1 MKWEDRDESQNVED
15 RRDESP
21 ISGGSNIGS
30 IIFLGSIIRPLL
42 GTKLGWILIG
52 AGVLMYLSGFN
63 PLKLLESTP
72 SNAPTT
78 QNQEAD
84 NKHAKFMSTVLADTE
99 TIWQEIFKNQYNE
112 SYTPPQL
119 VLYRGSTMSGCGH
132 AQAQT
137 GPFYCPQDA
146 KVYMDLNFLDELVST
161 HGGGGD
167 FAEAYVLSHEVGH
180 HIQKLQG
187 TLDKVQRY
195 NASGANEQEQNAI
208 QVRVELQADCYAG
221 LWAHHAQKR
230 YAMLEAGDIDEA
242 LNTASAIGDDV
253 LQKESQGYA
262 VPDSFTHG
270 SAAQRI
276 EWFKRGFEIGTL
288 EACDTFK

>member
-1 MKWEDRDESQNVED
+1 MKWEDRDESQNVDD
-15 RRDESP
+15 RRGS
-21 ISGGSNIGS
+21 SGGGGGGTSLGNIIFIGS
-30 IIFLGSIIRPLL
+30 ILRPLL
-42 GTKLGWILIG
+42 GTKLGWIIIG
-52 AGVLMYLSGFN
+52 VGVLMYISGFN
-63 PLKLLESTP
+63 PLKLLDST
-72 SNAPTT
+72 SNNTPTVANKT
-78 QNQEAD
+78 LD
-84 NKHAKFMSTVLADTE
+84 DKHAKFMATVLADTE
-99 TIWQEIFKNQYNE
+99 IIWQDIFKQSYGKN
-112 SYTPPQL
+112 YTPPKL
-119 VLYRGSTMSGCGH
+119 VLYRGSTRSGCG
-132 AQAQT
+132 QAQSQV
-137 GPFYCPQDA
+137 GPFYCPADA
-146 KVYMDLNFLDELVST
+146 KVYMDLNFLDELVNS

-180 HIQKLQG
+180 HIQELQG

-195 NASGANEQEQNAI
+195 NATANEQEQNAI

-253 LQKESQGYA
+253 LQKQSQGYA

-270 SAAQRI
+270 SAAQRS

>member
-1 MKWEDRDESQNVED
+1 MKWEDRDESQNVDD
-15 RRDESP
+15 RRSGSGDS
-21 ISGGSNIGS
+21 SGGSSLGNIIFIGS
-30 IIFLGSIIRPLL
+30 ILRPLL
-42 GTKLGWILIG
+42 GTKLGWIIIG
-52 AGVLMYLSGFN
+52 VGVLMYLGGFN
-63 PLKLLESTP
+63 PLKLLDST
-72 SNAPTT
+72 SNNTPTVANKT
-78 QNQEAD
+78 LD
-84 NKHAKFMSTVLADTE
+84 DKHAKFMATVLADTE
-99 TIWQEIFKNQYNE
+99 IIWQDIFKQSYGKN
-112 SYTPPQL
+112 YTPPKL
-119 VLYRGSTMSGCGH
+119 VLYRGSTRSGCGQ
-132 AQAQT
+132 AQAQV
-137 GPFYCPQDA
+137 GPFYCPADA
-146 KVYMDLNFLDELVST
+146 KVYMDLNFLDELVNS

-180 HIQKLQG
+180 HIQDLQG

-195 NASGANEQEQNAI
+195 NATANEQEQNAI

-221 LWAHHAQKR
+221 LWAHHAQER

-253 LQKESQGYA
+253 LQKQSQGYA

-270 SAAQRI
+270 SAAQRS

>member
-42 GTKLGWILIG
+42 RTKLGWILIG
-52 AGVLMYLSGFN
+52 IGVLMYISGFN
-63 PLKLLESTP
+63 PLKLLDST
-72 SNAPTT
+72 SNNAPTVA
-78 QNQEAD
+78 NKALD
-84 NKHAKFMSTVLADTE
+84 DKHAKFISTILGDTE
-99 TIWQEIFKNQYNE
+99 RIWQEIFKNQYNE
-112 SYTPPQL
+112 NYVPPQL
-119 VLYRGSTMSGCGH
+119 VLYRGSTRSACGQ
-132 AQAQT
+132 AQAQV

-146 KVYMDLNFLDELVST
+146 KVYMDLNFLDELVSS

-187 TLDKVQRY
+187 ILDKVQRY
-195 NASGANEQEQNAI
+195 NASGASEQQQNAI

-230 YAMLEAGDIDEA
+230 YSMLEPGDIDEA
-242 LNTASAIGDDV
+242 LNTASSIGDDV
-253 LQKESQGYA
+253 LQKESQGYV

-270 SAAQRI
+270 SAAQRS
-276 EWFKRGFEIGTL
+276 EWFRRGFEIGTL